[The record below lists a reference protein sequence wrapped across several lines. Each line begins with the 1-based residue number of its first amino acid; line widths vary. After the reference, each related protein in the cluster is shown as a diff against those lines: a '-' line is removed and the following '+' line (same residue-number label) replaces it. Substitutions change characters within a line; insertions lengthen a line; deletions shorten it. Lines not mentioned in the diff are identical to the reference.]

1 MLEEAGVFDLFFDTA
16 DGGDGCVLGEA
27 GTGTVSLPAFCL
39 GSSAGG
45 AGGPG

>member
-1 MLEEAGVFDLFFDTA
+1 MLEEAGVCDLFFDTA
-16 DGGDGCVLGEA
+16 DGVDGCIPGEA
-27 GTGTVSLPAFCL
+27 GTGVVSFPAFCL